1 MNWYLTALKKYF
13 DFNGRARR
21 REYWLFQLFQ
31 MIAITLLV
39 VIDQVALSQTFP
51 ILTMIYALATILPA
65 WGVLVRRLHDIGRSG
80 WWMLI
85 SCVPLVGGI
94 ILFVFTVMDSQQGDN
109 QFGASPKVA
118 L

>member
-51 ILTMIYALATILPA
+51 
-65 WGVLVRRLHDIGRSG
+65 S
-80 WWMLI
+80 
-85 SCVPLVGGI
+85 
-94 ILFVFTVMDSQQGDN
+94 
-109 QFGASPKVA
+109 
-118 L
+118 